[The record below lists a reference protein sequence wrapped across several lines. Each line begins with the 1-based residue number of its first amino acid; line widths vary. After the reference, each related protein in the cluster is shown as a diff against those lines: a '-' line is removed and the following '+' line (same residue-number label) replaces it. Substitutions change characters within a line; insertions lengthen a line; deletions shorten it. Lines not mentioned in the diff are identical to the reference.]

1 MSEKKTVS
9 VKVLN
14 MAGEEVGKL
23 SLNGAV
29 FAVEPHKQAMFN
41 AVQVEQANQRQATAK
56 TKVRHEV
63 SGGGKKPWR
72 QKGTGRARAG
82 SSRSPIWVGGGT
94 VFGPV
99 GNQNFTLS
107 QNRKE
112 HQLALRSALS
122 LKTPKDLVVV
132 NEIKFEGKKTKEFVK
147 MLAALKS
154 EVKTLVVVSEIDE
167 NLFASVRNVSYAKVV
182 TADNVSVFD
191 LLNAEKLV
199 MSEAAVK
206 EVEEAL
212 KEWQPKRK
220 LKLQKVASKNQQKE
234 TSL

>member
-23 SLNGAV
+23 SLAGAV

-82 SSRSPIWVGGGT
+82 SSRSPVWVGGGT

-107 QNRKE
+107 QNKKE

-182 TADNVSVFD
+182 TPDNVSVYD

-212 KEWQPKRK
+212 K
-220 LKLQKVASKNQQKE
+220 
-234 TSL
+234 

>member
-1 MSEKKTVS
+1 MAEKKSVS

-14 MAGEEVGKL
+14 MAGEEVSKMN
-23 SLNGAV
+23 LNAEV
-29 FAVEPHKQAMFN
+29 FGIEPHQQAMFD

-99 GNQNFTLS
+99 GNQNFKIS
-107 QNRKE
+107 QNKKE
-112 HQLALRSALS
+112 HKLALKSALS
-122 LKTPKDLVVV
+122 LKTKDGLVVV
-132 NEIKFEGKKTKEFVK
+132 DEIKFADKKTKNFVAFLDAIK
-147 MLAALKS
+147 VGSKA
-154 EVKTLVVVSEIDE
+154 LVVVDAITEEI
-167 NLFASVRNVSYAKVV
+167 FASARNVGYAKVV
-182 TADNVSVFD
+182 TSDNISVVD
-191 LLNAEKLV
+191 LLNVDNLV
-199 MSEAAVK
+199 MSKASIK

-212 KEWQPKRK
+212 K
-220 LKLQKVASKNQQKE
+220 
-234 TSL
+234 

>member
-41 AVQVEQANQRQATAK
+41 AVQVEQANSRQATAK

-82 SSRSPIWVGGGT
+82 SSRSPVWVGGGT

-107 QNRKE
+107 QNKKE

-147 MLAALKS
+147 MLQALKAD
-154 EVKTLVVVSEIDE
+154 VKSLVVVSEIDD
-167 NLFASVRNVSYAKVV
+167 NLFASARNVGYARVV
-182 TADNVSVFD
+182 TTDNVSVYD

-199 MSEAAVK
+199 ISQAAVK
-206 EVEEAL
+206 TVEEAL
-212 KEWQPKRK
+212 K
-220 LKLQKVASKNQQKE
+220 
-234 TSL
+234 

>member
-1 MSEKKTVS
+1 MAEKKSVN

-14 MAGEEVGKL
+14 MAGEEVKKI
-23 SLNGAV
+23 SLDGSV
-29 FAVEPHKQAMFN
+29 FAIEPHKQAMFN

-82 SSRSPIWVGGGT
+82 SSRSPVWVGGGT

-99 GNQNFTLS
+99 GNQNYTLS

-112 HQLALRSALS
+112 HQLAVRSALS
-122 LKTPKDLVVV
+122 LKTPDDLVIID
-132 NEIKFEGKKTKEFVK
+132 EIKFAGKKTKEFVK
-147 MLAALKS
+147 MLEAVKCD
-154 EVKTLVVVSEIDE
+154 VKTLVVVSEIDE
-167 NLFASVRNVSYAKVV
+167 NLFASVRNVGYAKVV
-182 TADNVSVFD
+182 TTDNVSVYD

-206 EVEEAL
+206 TVEEAL
-212 KEWQPKRK
+212 K
-220 LKLQKVASKNQQKE
+220 
-234 TSL
+234 

>member
-41 AVQVEQANQRQATAK
+41 AVQVEQANQRQATAT

-212 KEWQPKRK
+212 K
-220 LKLQKVASKNQQKE
+220 
-234 TSL
+234 

>member
-1 MSEKKTVS
+1 MAEKKTVS

-14 MAGEEVGKL
+14 MAGEEVGKV
-23 SLNGAV
+23 SLAASV
-29 FAVEPHKQAMFN
+29 FGVEPHKQAMFN
-41 AVQVEQANQRQATAK
+41 AVQVEQSNNRQATAK

-99 GNQNFTLS
+99 GNQNFTIS
-107 QNRKE
+107 QNKKE

-122 LKTPKDLVVV
+122 LKCPKDLVVV
-132 NEIKFEGKKTKEFVK
+132 NEIKFADKKTKEFVK
-147 MLAALKS
+147 MLKALKS

-167 NLFASVRNVSYAKVV
+167 NTFASVRNVNYAKVV
-182 TADNVSVFD
+182 TPDNISVYD

-199 MSEAAVK
+199 IAEDAAK
-206 EVEEAL
+206 KVEEAL
-212 KEWQPKRK
+212 K
-220 LKLQKVASKNQQKE
+220 
-234 TSL
+234 

>member
-1 MSEKKTVS
+1 MADKKVN

-14 MAGEEVGKL
+14 MAGEEVKKI
-23 SLNGAV
+23 SLDGSV
-29 FAVEPHKQAMFN
+29 FAIEPHKQAMFN

-82 SSRSPIWVGGGT
+82 SSRSPVWVGGGT

-99 GNQNFTLS
+99 GNQNYTLS

-112 HQLALRSALS
+112 HQLAVRSALS
-122 LKTPKDLVVV
+122 LKTPNDLVVID
-132 NEIKFEGKKTKEFVK
+132 EIKFEGKKTKEFVK
-147 MLAALKS
+147 MLEAVKCD
-154 EVKTLVVVSEIDE
+154 VKTLVVVPEIDE
-167 NLFASVRNVSYAKVV
+167 NLFASVRNVGYAKVV
-182 TADNVSVFD
+182 TTDNVSVYD

-206 EVEEAL
+206 TVEEAL
-212 KEWQPKRK
+212 K
-220 LKLQKVASKNQQKE
+220 
-234 TSL
+234 

>member
-23 SLNGAV
+23 SLAASV

-82 SSRSPIWVGGGT
+82 SSRSPVWVGGGT

-99 GNQNFTLS
+99 GNQNFTLF

-122 LKTPKDLVVV
+122 LKTPADLVVV
-132 NEIKFEGKKTKEFVK
+132 DEIKFGDKKTKDFVK
-147 MLAALKS
+147 MLKALKS

-167 NLFASVRNVSYAKVV
+167 NLFASARNVDYARVV
-182 TADNVSVFD
+182 TADNVSVYD
-191 LLNAEKLV
+191 VLNADKLV
-199 MSEAAVK
+199 LSQAAIK
-206 EVEEAL
+206 SVEEAL
-212 KEWQPKRK
+212 K
-220 LKLQKVASKNQQKE
+220 
-234 TSL
+234 